1 MFGTQKRVKL
11 RSLSRTLKPGRA
23 GARLGSDDEEMDE
36 RLNAQMTGELH
47 FGGGFVRKAVP
58 TEAPAD
64 AGVDD
69 PLEHRRTKKEVR
81 GRSKKRQGLRV

>member
-1 MFGTQKRVKL
+1 M
-11 RSLSRTLKPGRA
+11 SRTTYTLDPGRA

-58 TEAPAD
+58 TEAPD
-64 AGVDD
+64 GAGVDE
-69 PLEHRRTKKEVR
+69 PERRRTKKEVR
-81 GRSKKRQGLRV
+81 ASCRLGHHS